1 MPTKLGIFFLGIAVG
16 GVTFLVAG
24 FAFSLMI
31 TQLQYATIQAR
42 ATQAIV
48 EANQVSTRTKN
59 APVMAEVGTRYELVL
74 NTP

>member
-16 GVTFLVAG
+16 GATFLVTGLLFFVSIA
-24 FAFSLMI
+24 
-31 TQLQYATIQAR
+31 QLQYATIQAR